1 MILTQTNRGFCCREV
16 LLGLVILTTT
26 LSTHASSYRVE
37 MVLFEH
43 LQSNSADS
51 EAPSE
56 RLSITRIKPLNNN
69 PQPVVP
75 LSSLTM
81 SKQIEKLVK
90 GNIIRVI
97 SALSWNQNVIP
108 KKASSPLAIKSL
120 WDINALKPGPD
131 NNPLGGIV
139 HLYKVGQVFQF
150 SLSIDWSPP
159 LSQPSRQINLGNR
172 LIAQL
177 DPELFQLKE
186 KRRVRLNEIHFF
198 DTPRL
203 GALVRV
209 RKGD

>member
-1 MILTQTNRGFCCREV
+1 MILTQTNRGFCCRVV

-26 LSTHASSYRVE
+26 PSTYASSYRVE

-43 LQSNSADS
+43 LQSNPADS

-56 RLSITRIKPLNNN
+56 KLSITRKKPLKSS
-69 PQPVVP
+69 PQAVVP

-108 KKASSPLAIKSL
+108 KKASTPLTMKSL
-120 WDINALKPGPD
+120 WGINALKPGPD
-131 NNPLGGIV
+131 NNPLEGSV

-159 LSQPSRQINLGNR
+159 LSQPTRQINLGNR
-172 LIAQL
+172 LIAKL
-177 DPELFQLKE
+177 NPEIFQLRE
-186 KRRVRLNEIHFF
+186 KRRVRLNEIHYF

-209 RKGD
+209 RKGS

>member
-1 MILTQTNRGFCCREV
+1 
-16 LLGLVILTTT
+16 
-26 LSTHASSYRVE
+26 

-43 LQSNSADS
+43 LQSNPADS

-56 RLSITRIKPLNNN
+56 KLSITRKKPLKSS
-69 PQPVVP
+69 PQAVVP

-108 KKASSPLAIKSL
+108 KKESSPLAIKSL
-120 WDINALKPGPD
+120 WDINALKPSPD
-131 NNPLGGIV
+131 NNPLEGSV

>member
-1 MILTQTNRGFCCREV
+1 MV

-26 LSTHASSYRVE
+26 PSTYASSYRVE

-43 LQSNSADS
+43 LQSNPADS

-56 RLSITRIKPLNNN
+56 KLSITRKKPLKSS
-69 PQPVVP
+69 PQAVVP

>member
-1 MILTQTNRGFCCREV
+1 M
-16 LLGLVILTTT
+16 GLVILTTT
-26 LSTHASSYRVE
+26 PSTYASSYRVE

-43 LQSNSADS
+43 LQSNPADS

-56 RLSITRIKPLNNN
+56 KLSITRKKPLKSS
-69 PQPVVP
+69 PQAVVP

>member
-1 MILTQTNRGFCCREV
+1 MV

-26 LSTHASSYRVE
+26 PSTQASSYRVE

-43 LQSNSADS
+43 LQSNPADS

-56 RLSITRIKPLNNN
+56 RLSITRKKPLKSS
-69 PQPVVP
+69 PQAVVP

-131 NNPLGGIV
+131 NNPLKGSA

-159 LSQPSRQINLGNR
+159 LSQPTRHINLGNR

-177 DPELFQLKE
+177 DPELFQLRE
-186 KRRVRLNEIHFF
+186 KRRVRLNEIHYF
-198 DTPRL
+198 DTTRL